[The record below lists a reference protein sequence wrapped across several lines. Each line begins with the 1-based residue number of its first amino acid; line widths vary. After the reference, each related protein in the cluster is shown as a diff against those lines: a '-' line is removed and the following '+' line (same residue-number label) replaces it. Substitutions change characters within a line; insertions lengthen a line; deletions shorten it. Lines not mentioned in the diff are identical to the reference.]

1 MVLTAA
7 HLVNFKSFKA
17 DDSAGCCHVRRDH
30 ISETSSSL
38 SSPVDQSDLHLIELS
53 FEAELAQVIDTT
65 PV

>member
-7 HLVNFKSFKA
+7 HLVHLEPFEA
-17 DDSAGCCHVRRDH
+17 DDSAWRCHVRRDH